1 MSTTLLYAL
10 VMAVAQI
17 IVNLISF
24 FLGYQ
29 TDKMASGGWFGFV
42 QLAVSILV
50 LTLGIKA
57 VRDEK
62 EGKYMTYGKGV
73 ATGVLIVLYSTI
85 IGVIYSYIHLTYINP
100 NFPDYFVEAS
110 RVKWIAAGMSEDKME
125 NAEKFLRWLTKPLI
139 WSAVGA
145 VMSLVFGTVISLLIA
160 IFVKRNPPEGDRVV
174 SP

>member
-17 IVNLISF
+17 VVNLISF

-29 TDKMASGGWFGFV
+29 TDRMSSGGWFGFV

-50 LTLGIKA
+50 LVLGIKA
-57 VRDEK
+57 VRDEQ

-73 ATGVLIVLYSTI
+73 GTGVLIVLYSTI

-110 RVKWIAAGMSEDKME
+110 RTKWVAAGMSESAME
-125 NAEKFLRWLTKPLI
+125 NAEKGVRWFTRPLV
-139 WSAVGA
+139 WSAFGA
-145 VMSLVFGTVISLLIA
+145 IMSIVFGTVISLLVA
-160 IFVKRNPPEGDRVV
+160 IFLKRNPPDGDRVV
-174 SP
+174 TG